1 MMECVILGDS
11 IAQGVSR
18 NWPQCVHRTR
28 VGITSEQFVRNMMQP
43 VNNAHVLI
51 SLGSNDGH
59 AQTTL
64 QALTQLRSQITHSQ
78 VTWLLSSNNAQAAQA
93 AQTVARLNGDRMI
106 SVSAWVG
113 PDRVHPTSGGY
124 HRLSQMWRPQ

>member
-18 NWPQCVHRTR
+18 NFPACAHRVK
-28 VGITSEQFVRNMMQP
+28 VGITSEQFVRSMMQP
-43 VNNAHVLI
+43 VNGRHVLI

-64 QALTQLRSQITHSQ
+64 SALTTMRSQITHSQ
-78 VTWLLSSNNAQAAQA
+78 VTWLLSSNNASAAQA
-93 AQTVARLNGDRMI
+93 AQQVARLHGDRMI

-113 PDRVHPTSGGY
+113 PDRVHPTTAGY
-124 HRLSQMWRPQ
+124 HRLSQMWRHN